1 MKLILRLACIL
12 NSFAYKLTPN
22 LSLCSKKVK
31 VNLNV
36 PMKTETK
43 AEQEETHKNV
53 EEDRKLLIQVGAMSM
68 VLSILLWLFSVRS
81 PLSLANLNV

>member
-1 MKLILRLACIL
+1 MD
-12 NSFAYKLTPN
+12 SFAYKLTPN
-22 LSLCSKKVK
+22 LSFRSKKVK

-53 EEDRKLLIQVGAMSM
+53 EEDRKLLIQVCPMSM
-68 VLSILLWLFSVRS
+68 VLSPQWLFSVRS
-81 PLSLANLNV
+81 PHSLVNLDV